1 MAIRNTV
8 ATAVTNEPL
17 VGQSQ
22 NPRYTHSQLIF
33 TQGGW
38 LTLDRLK
45 RKGQTAKDGSS
56 NATFADGP
64 CVGFSGALR

>member
-17 VGQSQ
+17 VGLSQ
-22 NPRYTHSQLIF
+22 NPRYKHSQLVF

-38 LTLDRLK
+38 LTPDDLN
-45 RKGQTAKDGSS
+45 RKEANLQKMVQVMRPLQMAS
-56 NATFADGP
+56 
-64 CVGFSGALR
+64 V